1 MMGSSKHKLDSKGVV
16 MNDSSHDKIP
26 YTEQPSLSVFIFT
39 GAFVILF
46 PTFTFFLTAN
56 DAIEIRALKVIVS
69 FLLPLSALGVT
80 LSFGIFKRRSE
91 KYQFISILVYSFVMS
106 LTVIASAAI
115 LRWDHGDVFEKT
127 LSDSLTSFCI
137 VTIAL
142 IGGLIYLDK
151 HQMLSRKK

>member
-1 MMGSSKHKLDSKGVV
+1 MN
-16 MNDSSHDKIP
+16 NDSQQKM
-26 YTEQPSLSVFIFT
+26 SLIEKPASGISILAIVFVSLFAISIFS
-39 GAFVILF
+39 IN
-46 PTFTFFLTAN
+46 P
-56 DAIEIRALKVIVS
+56 DDIIEVKTLKVIVS

-151 HQMLSRKK
+151 HYMLSRKK

>member
-1 MMGSSKHKLDSKGVV
+1 MNNDIPQKKSLKEKLASGITILAVV
-16 MNDSSHDKIP
+16 F
-26 YTEQPSLSVFIFT
+26 VFLFAVSIFS
-39 GAFVILF
+39 IN
-46 PTFTFFLTAN
+46 P
-56 DAIEIRALKVIVS
+56 DDIIEVKMLKVIVS
-69 FLLPLSALGVT
+69 FLLPLSALGVS

-91 KYQFISILVYSFVMS
+91 KYQFISILVYSFVMA